1 MNAPF
6 DPEETHDGS
15 ENDDPF
21 GENSMTWGAADPD
34 FDQLLRERIGRLEPM
49 STPPYAFERVLLA
62 GRRRRARKVW
72 SIGAAAAF
80 VVMAGTAGTTVAL
93 HGATPGGGTTLP
105 PAATGGNSASMKAPA
120 VTLSSV
126 PTPSPSKSPS
136 PSASPTPSAVTSS
149 AAAVVATA
157 PATQAG
163 VPQCHSDDLQ
173 LTVSL
178 QPGGNNIDSLL
189 IVLRNN
195 SGHTCTVF
203 GFPGLQT
210 ETQGSQLQ
218 DTKVIRQSAS
228 SAQTLTLS
236 QGDSVST
243 IAEFNTPTATSTASP
258 AADCGA
264 PSYYLAVIPPN
275 EQSQIVAPIQGGP
288 VTVCSNGDMDAVPFT
303 TGSSG

>member
-6 DPEETHDGS
+6 DPEGTHDGS

-34 FDQLLRERIGRLEPM
+34 FDRLLRERIGPLEPM
-49 STPPYAFERVLLA
+49 STPPYAFERVLLT

-93 HGATPGGGTTLP
+93 HGTSQGGATLP
-105 PAATGGNSASMKAPA
+105 PAGTGTTTSMKAPA
-120 VTLSSV
+120 ATLSSS
-126 PTPSPSKSPS
+126 PSPSPSKTPSASPS
-136 PSASPTPSAVTSS
+136 PSASASASS
-149 AAAVVATA
+149 AAATTTS
-157 PATQAG
+157 ATQPTS

-178 QPGGNNIDSLL
+178 QQGGNNIGGML

-195 SGHTCTVF
+195 SGHSCTVF

-210 ETQGSQLQ
+210 ETENQQLQ

-228 SAQTLTLS
+228 SAQTLTLA

-243 IAEFNTPTATSTASP
+243 IAEFNTPTVDSTAAP
-258 AADCGA
+258 TTDCGA

-303 TGSSG
+303 TGTSG